1 MTFTDD
7 LIEPLG
13 EDARKTL
20 GLILSIANLEAVEAM
35 IATGNVQDAHTA
47 INSLREQATLQ
58 RQTGLL
64 AAMQKAF
71 DQYCDDKSG
80 SSN

>member
-1 MTFTDD
+1 MTITDD

-13 EDARKTL
+13 EDARKTI

-35 IATGNVQDAHTA
+35 IATGNLRDAHTA

-64 AAMQKAF
+64 TAMQKAF
-71 DQYCDDKSG
+71 DHFEQQG
-80 SSN
+80 ER